1 MKWFRRGNRRN
12 YFHPP
17 PPSRRVAHVL
27 RDSRARVF
35 CSLVGLSPKLETTW
49 SLHKHLNFRSWKTYQ
64 FSLTL
69 FHLFYNFWGWLSS
82 TSLEKKDAVRQT
94 NLNPV
99 KNNFMSRVMQ
109 PRRTTLD
116 KGDESGLCN
125 RLVEPSS
132 RRISAFVLAILL
144 FIISKSALLVTGTVC
159 GAKKGSSPATVKFT
173 SYDWKAYFHYIRTE
187 RRFSC
192 FSSL

>member
-82 TSLEKKDAVRQT
+82 TSLEKKKDAVGKT

-109 PRRTTLD
+109 TRRTTLD

-159 GAKKGSSPATVKFT
+159 GAKKGS
-173 SYDWKAYFHYIRTE
+173 
-187 RRFSC
+187 
-192 FSSL
+192 